1 MISFTC
7 EEKLLSIL
15 IVVLYTIIKN
25 IFEQGKTETV
35 KSFRLLYMEVKTDTK
50 EKFHVIRVETSNLS
64 ANMAAELNRQLLELL
79 KDNTKNVVVN
89 LNGII
94 TIEEEAAETLVRTQQ
109 KFYEDGASFVICELQ
124 NGVEA
129 FLDEKKLLELMNVTP
144 TESEAYDIVQME
156 EIERELLG
164 GDDFDQ

>member
-1 MISFTC
+1 
-7 EEKLLSIL
+7 
-15 IVVLYTIIKN
+15 
-25 IFEQGKTETV
+25 
-35 KSFRLLYMEVKTDTK
+35 MEVKTDTK
-50 EKFHVIRVETSNLS
+50 EKFHVIHVETSNLS

-109 KFYEDGASFVICELQ
+109 KFYEAGASFVICELRK
-124 NGVEA
+124 GVEG